1 MFVEG
6 NIPSDLSHSLGEMVY
21 IGGMNNEE
29 KHQVVK
35 DVISEEVKRRL
46 YLYSYIALIV
56 LSVVDILFAAISLI
70 IDGQK
75 GDHAASMAAS
85 YVALAFGVICLILLA
100 ILSALYFVQPEE
112 TTSKR
117 IHAVGLFRILIRF
130 AGLFCALGLLSAS
143 FLGLSDGNTSWTYF
157 VRGWAIAVTAIE
169 GLMCLYELWKS
180 AWIKENPERYLTPAY
195 PLVKSASSSTPSAP
209 KETRKPLEEKSD
221 PVIEVEEKHPE
232 PKAIPSPK
240 KKKK

>member
-56 LSVVDILFAAISLI
+56 LSVVDILFVAISLI

-85 YVALAFGVICLILLA
+85 YVALAFGVICLIFLA

-117 IHAVGLFRILIRF
+117 IHAVGLFRILIRCK
-130 AGLFCALGLLSAS
+130 AACQVRTWS
-143 FLGLSDGNTSWTYF
+143 FQ
-157 VRGWAIAVTAIE
+157 
-169 GLMCLYELWKS
+169 
-180 AWIKENPERYLTPAY
+180 
-195 PLVKSASSSTPSAP
+195 
-209 KETRKPLEEKSD
+209 
-221 PVIEVEEKHPE
+221 
-232 PKAIPSPK
+232 
-240 KKKK
+240 